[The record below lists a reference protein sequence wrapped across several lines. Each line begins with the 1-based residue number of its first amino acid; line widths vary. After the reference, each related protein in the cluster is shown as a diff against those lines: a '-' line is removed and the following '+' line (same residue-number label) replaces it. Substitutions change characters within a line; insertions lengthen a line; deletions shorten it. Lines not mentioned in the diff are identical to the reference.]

1 MVSQS
6 DDWSKSPV
14 KG

>member
-6 DDWSKSPV
+6 GDWSKSPV